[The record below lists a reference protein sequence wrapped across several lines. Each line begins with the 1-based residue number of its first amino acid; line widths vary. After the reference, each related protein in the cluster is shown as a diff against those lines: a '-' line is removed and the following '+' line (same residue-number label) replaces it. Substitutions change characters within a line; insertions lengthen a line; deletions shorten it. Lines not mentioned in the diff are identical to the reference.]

1 MHLRMEFDSGIG
13 PLVSEC
19 GFKTAMV
26 NSYLK
31 CKTDSKKLQFGIEKC
46 KKIHI
51 RKQHEEFKCQ
61 PPFVDKWKESENK
74 NIRVYHVFNWR
85 GIIRTLRNEILNIK
99 GKNKENIPNYERI
112 QTGSIKEKIEI
123 AKISNENMKIL
134 EKVKISFGRPGD
146 GVNPVCSNIIC
157 YDWLEINLNHNLAP
171 VLSTCIILSWA
182 PTTVY

>member
-1 MHLRMEFDSGIG
+1 MEFDSGIG

-74 NIRVYHVFNWR
+74 NIRVYHVFN
-85 GIIRTLRNEILNIK
+85 
-99 GKNKENIPNYERI
+99 
-112 QTGSIKEKIEI
+112 
-123 AKISNENMKIL
+123 
-134 EKVKISFGRPGD
+134 
-146 GVNPVCSNIIC
+146 
-157 YDWLEINLNHNLAP
+157 
-171 VLSTCIILSWA
+171 
-182 PTTVY
+182 